1 MREPQ
6 VLLYDEPLLNLDA
19 KLRHDMRVKLAGLH
33 RRIGATSVFVTHD
46 QVEAM
51 TLADRIAVLN
61 KGWIEQFDIPEAI
74 YHRPASTFVA
84 GFIGSPAMSLLDV
97 KGEGGVLR
105 LSDGTALAAHPHRG
119 PGILGIRPE
128 QVAPSP
134 DGVPAEVTYREDLG
148 AFAVLTLHLP
158 DGTALRMTT
167 ALGQRTGPRGALRVT
182 LPISSTRS
190 PAWRCT
196 LPTPGKQTMPT
207 FRPEPLPYL
216 TGRRNGAGA
225 MPPDIASPGSG
236 GKLTAEG
243 QLLIWPGNTMICH
256 IDPESDAHAALVDI
270 HEGLKAG
277 PHAGCFTFL
286 PAASL
291 HMTVFR
297 GISGPFANR
306 FDWPEGV
313 DRGATRNQVT
323 RVLLDRLDG
332 IDLPESR
339 RIRATDVFCG
349 HPMTVDGV
357 DTDELGLRDTR
368 AQLREVTG
376 IDPAGVERYTFHITL
391 ADLLRWLGEDEARE
405 VIALSEALFAEN
417 GPRLQDIRLGRI
429 EFCNFEHMHHFEP
442 LHRL

>member
-1 MREPQ
+1 M
-6 VLLYDEPLLNLDA
+6 LLYDEPLSNLDA
-19 KLRHDMRVKLAGLH
+19 KLRHDMRVKLVGLN

-46 QVEAM
+46 QIEAM

-61 KGWIEQFDIPEAI
+61 KGWIEQFDTPEAI
-74 YHRPASTFVA
+74 YHRPALTFVA
-84 GFIGSPAMSLLDV
+84 GFIGSPAMSLFDV

-119 PGILGIRPE
+119 PAILGIRPE

-134 DGVPAEVTYREDLG
+134 DGVPAEVTFREDLG
-148 AFAVLTLHLP
+148 AFAVLTLRLP
-158 DGTALRMTT
+158 DGTALRKTT

-196 LPTPGKQTMPT
+196 LPKSLPRAGKQTMPT
-207 FRPEPLPYL
+207 FRPEPLCYL

-225 MPPDIASPGSG
+225 MPPDISSPGSG

-270 HEGLKAG
+270 QEGLKAG
-277 PHAGCFTFL
+277 PRAGCLTFL

-332 IDLPESR
+332 IELPESR
-339 RIRATDVFCG
+339 RIRATEVFCG
-349 HPMTVDGV
+349 HSMAVDGV
-357 DTDELGLRDTR
+357 GTDELGLRDTR
-368 AQLREVTG
+368 AQLREATG

-391 ADLLRWLGEDEARE
+391 AYLLRWLGEDEARE